1 MKRRSLPRPR
11 PQRGAALLLAML
23 TVTLVTAFAA
33 AAAWQ
38 QWRATEVEAAERA
51 RLQTSW
57 LLSGAID
64 WTRQILQEDT
74 RQTQA
79 DHLSEPWA
87 VPLLEARMSSFLAA
101 EGNVTANST
110 DLPDDA
116 FLSGQVQD
124 MQGRFNLGNLIR
136 QGQPS
141 QRDVQTLQ
149 RLFQELGL
157 PTQEANQL
165 VSQWERAW
173 RANQASAQVDPGAQL
188 LPQRIEQ
195 LVWLGLPAERIAQ
208 LEPHLAILPE
218 YTAINVNTATQEV
231 LLAAA
236 GDATRSQVLQLVS
249 RRNSQPFLKMDAV
262 RELLPTGGQQAS
274 LGVSS
279 RYFLIH
285 GKLRIGDVRIE
296 EQALIQRDGLSSIVL
311 WRQKDSVIAQ
321 DPATQR

>member
-1 MKRRSLPRPR
+1 MNRRSAPRPA

-23 TVTLVTAFAA
+23 TVSLVTAFAA

-38 QWRATEVEAAERA
+38 QWRATEVQAAERA

-101 EGNVTANST
+101 EGNTVSNST

-124 MQGRFNLGNLIR
+124 MQGRFNLGNLMR
-136 QGQPS
+136 QGQLS
-141 QRDVQTLQ
+141 ARDVQTLQ

-157 PTQEANQL
+157 PAQEANQL
-165 VSQWERAW
+165 LQQWERAW
-173 RANQASAQVDPGAQL
+173 RAQQGQADPAAPL
-188 LPQRIEQ
+188 LPQRVEQ
-195 LVWLGLPAERIAQ
+195 LVWLGLPAERMAQ

-236 GDATRSQVLQLVS
+236 GDVTRSQVLQLVS

-262 RELLPTGGQQAS
+262 RELLPASGQQAS

-285 GKLRIGDVRIE
+285 GRLRIGDVRIE
-296 EQALIQRDGLSSIVL
+296 EQALIQRDGLRSSVL
-311 WRQKDSVIAQ
+311 WRQKDSVIAP
-321 DPATQR
+321 DPAAAP